1 MGDVHTVY
9 TLSWRWTVR
18 ISINHQTWLQLVQ
31 LTGGDLKN
39 NICSHIDVSHSDG
52 GPIVAWQSFSAMSHS
67 HNPRWSK
74 GLREGYYFSHTG
86 IKPQSG
92 GLPSWL
98 MHREKKELTNHNNNH
113 HHPAVSTVASPHS
126 ISAITQFR
134 SLLKMRQYCCWIS
147 CVSAYVCAEHANC
160 SVLLVTSV
168 SQPVMGHILVGLFTW
183 LSSLKWSSGAWL
195 YCLMQ
200 SRLCGVLI
208 KTEQSGR
215 LAVV

>member
-1 MGDVHTVY
+1 MCHIRMVAP
-9 TLSWRWTVR
+9 LSPDKASVLCHIPIIHAGVR
-18 ISINHQTWLQLVQ
+18 GSGKVII
-31 LTGGDLKN
+31 
-39 NICSHIDVSHSDG
+39 
-52 GPIVAWQSFSAMSHS
+52 F
-67 HNPRWSK
+67 
-74 GLREGYYFSHTG
+74 HTG